1 MILKKMACD
10 LLLSWWGLACGR
22 LDLAESEQPSANT
35 LSSQLEYPPD
45 PDDDDMLISSSPAPR
60 TELSPAPSSQ
70 ATSVAATPEESQGA
84 EGESD
89 EDPAMALLR
98 AYTGTGRFV
107 PRAQKGSE
115 QRQLLDQW
123 RVGADPADH
132 VFDLDREK
140 EVTPGMRRRARV
152 LARESRKR
160 RRAESLLQMSQRSML
175 MSQDELPLPP
185 LPPTPAPSTQP
196 APQVHRRGQW
206 SQQQQ
211 QQPTAAAMFSQSQA
225 PLLRSDPITMSQ
237 PVPGAFAQRPKKRPK
252 RKGGF

>member
-1 MILKKMACD
+1 
-10 LLLSWWGLACGR
+10 
-22 LDLAESEQPSANT
+22 
-35 LSSQLEYPPD
+35 
-45 PDDDDMLISSSPAPR
+45 
-60 TELSPAPSSQ
+60 
-70 ATSVAATPEESQGA
+70 
-84 EGESD
+84 
-89 EDPAMALLR
+89 
-98 AYTGTGRFV
+98 
-107 PRAQKGSE
+107 
-115 QRQLLDQW
+115 
-123 RVGADPADH
+123 
-132 VFDLDREK
+132 
-140 EVTPGMRRRARV
+140 
-152 LARESRKR
+152 
-160 RRAESLLQMSQRSML
+160 